1 MISVI
6 TPCDC
11 GELQA
16 QFEDSVCRVFES
28 EGSRFEILDRNM
40 ISDPFEPDITLMDED
55 EWVFNL
61 VCHYIEEVPDNGD
74 LLIFPKTFGM
84 RKWVPDSDD
93 RPTFLVLG
101 VGGTP
106 RDPEMLFFTRFFN
119 VHSVS
124 MNISSLMEYS
134 LNCFRLDFFDP
145 IIMKDFE
152 RMYSPY

>member
-1 MISVI
+1 
-6 TPCDC
+6 
-11 GELQA
+11 
-16 QFEDSVCRVFES
+16 
-28 EGSRFEILDRNM
+28 
-40 ISDPFEPDITLMDED
+40 
-55 EWVFNL
+55 
-61 VCHYIEEVPDNGD
+61 
-74 LLIFPKTFGM
+74 M